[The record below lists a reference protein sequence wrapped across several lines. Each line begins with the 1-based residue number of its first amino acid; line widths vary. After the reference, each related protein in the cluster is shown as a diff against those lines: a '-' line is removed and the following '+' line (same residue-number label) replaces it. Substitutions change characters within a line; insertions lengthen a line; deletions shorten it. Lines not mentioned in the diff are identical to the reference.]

1 MGLMASFERGMERFL
16 VPVAIKLNSQK
27 HVAAVRDGFVF
38 TFPII
43 MASSLII
50 LINFAILSP
59 DGFIAGLLH
68 LNSIFP
74 NLEKAQAIFT
84 PVMNG
89 SVNIM
94 SIMIAFLVARNVAI
108 SYEQDD
114 LLCGLTA
121 IGAFFIVYTPYQMID
136 GQAFLTTKYL
146 GAQGLFVAV
155 IVALI
160 TSEIFCRLAR
170 NPKITITMPAAVP
183 PAVARS
189 FKVLLPIFFV
199 MVFFSALNYC
209 LTLISPAGLN
219 DLIYTLIQTPL
230 KHMGTNIFAVIILG
244 AVGNF
249 LWVLGIHGPNT
260 TSAIRE
266 TVFSEANLENLSWAA
281 QHGTTWGA
289 PYPITWTSINDAF
302 ANCGGSGMTLGLL
315 LAIFIASKRAEYRDL
330 AKMSFIPGIFNIN
343 EPIMFGLPIV
353 LNPIMM
359 VPFIMVPIVNCAI
372 GYFFVS
378 MEIIPPV
385 AYAVPWT
392 TPGPLIAFLGT
403 GGNWLALLVGFS
415 CVAAGV
421 GIENWA
427 LGVGLFDMSLSR
439 DDVDVYSR
447 DFTRT
452 SQMNT
457 NSVDVR
463 YRNIPL
469 WDDATLSL
477 MAKYSAPNKT
487 DQQQDNE
494 NDDSYF
500 EMKDSWMLTSVLRQN
515 LQRDTFNEFT
525 LQVANNSYASSFASF
540 SDASN
545 TMAHGRY
552 YYGDHTNGIA
562 WRLISQGE
570 MYLTDNIIMANALVY
585 SHGEDVYSYESG
597 AHSDFDSIRTVIR
610 PAWIW
615 NTWNQTGLELGW
627 FKQQN
632 KTQQG
637 VTLNESAYKTTLW
650 HALKVGESI
659 LGSRPEIRFYG
670 TYINILDNELS
681 NFKFNE
687 NSKDEFMAGIQAE
700 VWW

>member
-1 MGLMASFERGMERFL
+1 MGLMTSFERGMERFL

-68 LNSIFP
+68 LNSVFP

-94 SIMIAFLVARNVAI
+94 SIMIAFLVARNMAI

-281 QHGTTWGA
+281 QH
-289 PYPITWTSINDAF
+289 
-302 ANCGGSGMTLGLL
+302 
-315 LAIFIASKRAEYRDL
+315 IASKRAEYRDL

-359 VPFIMVPIVNCAI
+359 VPFILVPIVNCAI

-403 GGNWLALLVGFS
+403 GGNWLALLVGFL
-415 CVAAGV
+415 C
-421 GIENWA
+421 
-427 LGVGLFDMSLSR
+427 LGV
-439 DDVDVYSR
+439 
-447 DFTRT
+447 
-452 SQMNT
+452 
-457 NSVDVR
+457 
-463 YRNIPL
+463 
-469 WDDATLSL
+469 ATMIYLPFVI
-477 MAKYSAPNKT
+477 AANK
-487 DQQQDNE
+487 
-494 NDDSYF
+494 
-500 EMKDSWMLTSVLRQN
+500 V
-515 LQRDTFNEFT
+515 
-525 LQVANNSYASSFASF
+525 NNM
-540 SDASN
+540 
-545 TMAHGRY
+545 T
-552 YYGDHTNGIA
+552 TNG
-562 WRLISQGE
+562 
-570 MYLTDNIIMANALVY
+570 
-585 SHGEDVYSYESG
+585 
-597 AHSDFDSIRTVIR
+597 
-610 PAWIW
+610 
-615 NTWNQTGLELGW
+615 
-627 FKQQN
+627 
-632 KTQQG
+632 
-637 VTLNESAYKTTLW
+637 
-650 HALKVGESI
+650 
-659 LGSRPEIRFYG
+659 
-670 TYINILDNELS
+670 
-681 NFKFNE
+681 
-687 NSKDEFMAGIQAE
+687 
-700 VWW
+700 

>member
-160 TSEIFCRLAR
+160 ASEIFCRLAR

-244 AVGNF
+244 
-249 LWVLGIHGPNT
+249 LWVISSGCWGSTDLIQRRQFEKPFFLRLIWRISPGPLNT
-260 TSAIRE
+260 ALPGARHIR
-266 TVFSEANLENLSWAA
+266 L
-281 QHGTTWGA
+281 
-289 PYPITWTSINDAF
+289 P
-302 ANCGGSGMTLGLL
+302 GLL
-315 LAIFIASKRAEYRDL
+315 L
-330 AKMSFIPGIFNIN
+330 
-343 EPIMFGLPIV
+343 
-353 LNPIMM
+353 MM
-359 VPFIMVPIVNCAI
+359 HSPTA
-372 GYFFVS
+372 
-378 MEIIPPV
+378 
-385 AYAVPWT
+385 AV
-392 TPGPLIAFLGT
+392 
-403 GGNWLALLVGFS
+403 
-415 CVAAGV
+415 
-421 GIENWA
+421 
-427 LGVGLFDMSLSR
+427 
-439 DDVDVYSR
+439 
-447 DFTRT
+447 
-452 SQMNT
+452 
-457 NSVDVR
+457 
-463 YRNIPL
+463 
-469 WDDATLSL
+469 
-477 MAKYSAPNKT
+477 
-487 DQQQDNE
+487 
-494 NDDSYF
+494 
-500 EMKDSWMLTSVLRQN
+500 
-515 LQRDTFNEFT
+515 
-525 LQVANNSYASSFASF
+525 QV
-540 SDASN
+540 
-545 TMAHGRY
+545 
-552 YYGDHTNGIA
+552 
-562 WRLISQGE
+562 
-570 MYLTDNIIMANALVY
+570 
-585 SHGEDVYSYESG
+585 
-597 AHSDFDSIRTVIR
+597 
-610 PAWIW
+610 
-615 NTWNQTGLELGW
+615 
-627 FKQQN
+627 
-632 KTQQG
+632 
-637 VTLNESAYKTTLW
+637 
-650 HALKVGESI
+650 
-659 LGSRPEIRFYG
+659 
-670 TYINILDNELS
+670 
-681 NFKFNE
+681 
-687 NSKDEFMAGIQAE
+687 
-700 VWW
+700 

>member
-302 ANCGGSGMTLGLL
+302 ANCGGSGKEIVMFADEELVMELL
-315 LAIFIASKRAEYRDL
+315 INAGQARSDAMEAIR
-330 AKMSFIPGIFNIN
+330 
-343 EPIMFGLPIV
+343 
-353 LNPIMM
+353 
-359 VPFIMVPIVNCAI
+359 CA
-372 GYFFVS
+372 GQKD
-378 MEIIPPV
+378 
-385 AYAVPWT
+385 WQ
-392 TPGPLIAFLGT
+392 G
-403 GGNWLALLVGFS
+403 
-415 CVAAGV
+415 
-421 GIENWA
+421 
-427 LGVGLFDMSLSR
+427 
-439 DDVDVYSR
+439 
-447 DFTRT
+447 
-452 SQMNT
+452 
-457 NSVDVR
+457 
-463 YRNIPL
+463 
-469 WDDATLSL
+469 ATKL
-477 MAKYSAPNKT
+477 MASSESAC
-487 DQQQDNE
+487 
-494 NDDSYF
+494 
-500 EMKDSWMLTSVLRQN
+500 
-515 LQRDTFNEFT
+515 LQ
-525 LQVANNSYASSFASF
+525 
-540 SDASN
+540 
-545 TMAHGRY
+545 AHKIQ
-552 YYGDHTNGIA
+552 TA
-562 WRLISQGE
+562 LISQDEGCGKIE
-570 MYLTDNIIMANALVY
+570 VNLILIHAQDHLMNAILCQDLAREIISLRK
-585 SHGEDVYSYESG
+585 D
-597 AHSDFDSIRTVIR
+597 
-610 PAWIW
+610 
-615 NTWNQTGLELGW
+615 L
-627 FKQQN
+627 
-632 KTQQG
+632 
-637 VTLNESAYKTTLW
+637 
-650 HALKVGESI
+650 HA
-659 LGSRPEIRFYG
+659 
-670 TYINILDNELS
+670 
-681 NFKFNE
+681 
-687 NSKDEFMAGIQAE
+687 
-700 VWW
+700 